1 MNWTEK
7 TPGRVELR
15 GPGQKLPNTPLEPVL
30 ASGRCKPS
38 AAAGNARELTPASP
52 DPEEAYCPPED
63 AGEWWNRESKRAM
76 DEFLSQESLAKRL
89 SPLATPPL
97 LSVPTGDGEEVED
110 LIPTREETPPFTF
123 PESPVGV
130 VGLPAVQLPTV
141 ANREAV
147 DLAAARAD
155 TPTSALAGRM
165 KPSDMI
171 GEAATVSL
179 ILTEPDLT
187 DILQV
192 PDLSLFLPPIPIREV
207 KSEPVDIV
215 EIPDSPP
222 RASVPLPDAPFDY
235 RKAYEELRQHT
246 MGYVTQLHFWAE
258 TVGTLGAE
266 CPRVP
271 TLQEQARR
279 RQLLASGLWPNWMT
293 GIVDESFA
301 ELGNR
306 FQVYYG
312 ALLHDGGP
320 RF

>member
-1 MNWTEK
+1 MELRTTLMNWTEK
-7 TPGRVELR
+7 NPNRIELR
-15 GPGQKLPNTPLEPVL
+15 GPGQKLPNIPLEPVS
-30 ASGRCKPS
+30 ASSKCKPS
-38 AAAGNARELTPASP
+38 AAAGSATQLTPASP
-52 DPEEAYCPPED
+52 DPEEAYSPPED

-76 DEFLSQESLAKRL
+76 DEFVRQESLAKRL

-97 LSVPTGDGEEVED
+97 LSEPTGDGEEVGD
-110 LIPTREETPPFTF
+110 LIPTCEEIPPLTF
-123 PESPVGV
+123 PGS
-130 VGLPAVQLPTV
+130 LMAVLLPTV
-141 ANREAV
+141 TNRETV
-147 DLAAARAD
+147 NLPAARAD
-155 TPTSALAGRM
+155 TPPSVHVGRM

-171 GEAATVSL
+171 EEAATVSL

-192 PDLSLFLPPIPIREV
+192 PDLSLFSPPIPTREV

-215 EIPDSPP
+215 EILDSPP
-222 RASVPLPDAPFDY
+222 RASVPPPDAPFDY

-271 TLQEQARR
+271 TLLEQPRR

-293 GIVDESFA
+293 GIVDEPFA

-306 FQVYYG
+306 F
-312 ALLHDGGP
+312 
-320 RF
+320 